1 MNWKE
6 ITTEITKQ
14 LKGEERNLSTNRRL
28 LALDAVEKLIPEVY
42 KNNPSFLIQIG
53 KDGLKKELHVKRNL
67 SPTES
72 EAINNIYSVLNSEPI
87 PVKKSKAK

>member
-28 LALDAVEKLIPEVY
+28 LALDTVEKLIPEVY